1 MLNQTE
7 SNNRARVSFTKLVNA
22 KDYRTIPY
30 MDRVELTG
38 F

>member
-1 MLNQTE
+1 MLNQTK
-7 SNNRARVSFTKLVNA
+7 SYNRARVSFAKLVNG

-30 MDRVELTG
+30 MDKVEVRG

>member
-7 SNNRARVSFTKLVNA
+7 SDNRARVSFTKLVNG

-30 MDRVELTG
+30 MDRVEPRG